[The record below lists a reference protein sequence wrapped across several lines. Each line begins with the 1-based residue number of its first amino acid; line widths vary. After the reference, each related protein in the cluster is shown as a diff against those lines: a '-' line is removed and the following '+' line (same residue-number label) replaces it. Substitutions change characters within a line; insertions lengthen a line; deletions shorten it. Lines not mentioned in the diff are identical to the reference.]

1 MIKVKNLFHSY
12 SNDKDYAVKDISFE
26 IGQGEIFG
34 FLGPSGAGK
43 STTQKIL
50 IGLLDHQEGEIL
62 ENGQPVDFKDRKRLN
77 SVGVSFEIAN
87 VYKKL
92 TGLENL
98 EFHAK
103 MFEGKTLDPMTLLE
117 MVGLVTMLRRKLVN
131 TLKACFK
138 DLSLQDQ

>member
-1 MIKVKNLFHSY
+1 MIKVNNLFHSY
-12 SNDKDYAVKDISFE
+12 SNDETYAVKDVSFDIKE
-26 IGQGEIFG
+26 GEIFG

-50 IGLLDHQEGEIL
+50 IGLLVHQKGDIIFNGEA
-62 ENGQPVDFKDRKRLN
+62 VDFSDRDRLN
-77 SVGVSFEIAN
+77 EIGVSFEIAN

-103 MFEGKTLDPMTLLE
+103 MFDLKSVAVLYKDFMCKYPKYLL
-117 MVGLVTMLRRKLVN
+117 
-131 TLKACFK
+131 FFYFFI
-138 DLSLQDQ
+138 